1 MNQQLTTL
9 VPFFKDSPK
18 EIDVEFGS
26 NHILKT
32 IPKGQFIAMEG
43 DDCKFL
49 PIVKSGVIRIY
60 TTSPGGNEMTLYRI
74 NKGESCILTITC
86 LLTNKKFPALA
97 YTETDTE
104 ILLVEDRL
112 IREWVIKFDVWRN
125 FVFNY
130 MSNIIFKV
138 LELLEDSKFNRTEI
152 RLIEFLLS
160 KYDINTS
167 SLKYTHQQIA
177 NEIGTSR
184 EVISRILKDLESQNL
199 IKLSRGSI
207 LITSTDKLHKKNLII

>member
-1 MNQQLTTL
+1 MPENLSEIIHY
-9 VPFFKDSPK
+9 FKNAPK
-18 EIDVEFGS
+18 DVELEFS
-26 NHILKT
+26 KNHILKR
-32 IPKGQFIAMEG
+32 ILKDQFIAMEG

-60 TTSPGGNEMTLYRI
+60 TNSPGGNEMTLYRI

-112 IREWVIKFDVWRN
+112 VREWVSKFDVWRN
-125 FVFNY
+125 FVFDY

-160 KYDINTS
+160 KHDINSS

-177 NEIGTSR
+177 SEIGTSR
-184 EVISRILKDLESQNL
+184 EVISRILKDFESQNL

-207 LITSTDKLHKKNLII
+207 LITSKDKLQEKNLII